1 LATVKN
7 QKTADIKTTTT
18 NFVLN
23 IVIFLLVALIIYLV
37 FSVAMK
43 FGDDSSQTPKN
54 NTEVVSE
61 IIQVDVL
68 NGCGKK
74 GAADRFTDFLRN
86 NKIDV
91 VKTDNYISF
100 DIDKTMVI
108 DRIGNMANARKIA
121 DLLGISRKNV
131 IQQLNK
137 DYFLDVTVIIG
148 KDYYNLAPL
157 K

>member
-1 LATVKN
+1 MATVKN

-108 DRIGNMANARKIA
+108 DRIGNMANAKKIA
-121 DLLGISRKNV
+121 DLLGVSRKNV
-131 IQQLNK
+131 IQQLNE

>member
-1 LATVKN
+1 MATVKN
-7 QKTADIKTTTT
+7 QKPADIKTTTT
-18 NFVLN
+18 NLVLN
-23 IVIFLLVALIIYLV
+23 IVIFLLVALIIYMV
-37 FSVAMK
+37 FSVVIK
-43 FGDDSSQTPKN
+43 FGNEEKQIKNN

-74 GAADRFTDFLRN
+74 GVADRFTDFLRN

-100 DIDKTMVI
+100 DIDKTIVI
-108 DRIGNMANARKIA
+108 DRIGNLANAKKVA

-131 IQQLNK
+131 IQQLNE